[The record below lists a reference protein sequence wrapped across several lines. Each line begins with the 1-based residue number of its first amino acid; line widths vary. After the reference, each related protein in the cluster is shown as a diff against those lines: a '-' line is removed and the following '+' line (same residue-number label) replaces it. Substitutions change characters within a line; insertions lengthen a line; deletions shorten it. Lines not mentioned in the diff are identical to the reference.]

1 MYYTIYIWEIN
12 TSGGLGSFAFFKYD
26 NNNPAEYSKNSNL
39 YNKTEFYHLYDIS
52 DTN

>member
-12 TSGGLGSFAFFKYD
+12 TPSGLGSFAFFKYD
-26 NNNPAEYSKNSNL
+26 NNNPSKYSKNSNL
-39 YNKTEFYHLYDIS
+39 YNKTKFYLLYDTS